1 MTPTYGVSN
10 TVLASLFAGQ
20 EQRQTEI
27 PGLWTQWRKAAGQ
40 RERSALAFV
49 HGPCKVGSWWRKPL
63 FSTESSALSPVMTGG
78 EEWRRRGRLKRQGIC
93 GYIQRFEL
101 LYSRNQYMVLK
112 QLSSN

>member
-1 MTPTYGVSN
+1 MDAVEEGGG
-10 TVLASLFAGQ
+10 AKGERRAG
-20 EQRQTEI
+20 I
-27 PGLWTQWRKAAGQ
+27 CALPRKA
-40 RERSALAFV
+40 
-49 HGPCKVGSWWRKPL
+49 GSWWRKPL
-63 FSTESSALSPVMTGG
+63 FSTESSAPSPVMTGG